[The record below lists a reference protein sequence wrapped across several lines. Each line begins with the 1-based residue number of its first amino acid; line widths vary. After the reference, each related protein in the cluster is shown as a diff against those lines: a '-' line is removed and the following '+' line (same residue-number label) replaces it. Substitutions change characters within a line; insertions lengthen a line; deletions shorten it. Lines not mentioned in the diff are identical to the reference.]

1 MSADKKNWGNRLYRG
16 EVSYDFIGKQKR
28 WYAVSGA
35 LVALSVAALLIFGLK
50 FSQDFRGGAQF
61 TVPMKSATVHASVE
75 DIKATAGA
83 IVKDPIVQSQDSKI
97 SGSSVVVKT
106 TPLDQV
112 KQAEVRDALAKK
124 VGIASDQV
132 RIDSVSG
139 SWGKEITNKAVTGLI
154 IFVVLVMLYLAIFYE
169 WKMAVSAIAALA
181 HDLLITAGI
190 YALVGFEVSPATV
203 IGFLTILGYS
213 LYDTVVVFD
222 KVRENTKGLGT
233 TKISV
238 SYTQA
243 ANLAVNQTLIR
254 SLNTSLIALLPVAAL
269 LFSGILS
276 GGAGVLQDLALALLV
291 GIAVGTYS
299 SIFIATPLLADLKE
313 REPAMRDLARKV
325 RKSQAEAAAR
335 GERVPLQDRVPAGMA
350 AEPGEP
356 TTTMPRGPRNQ
367 PVRDRDRS
375 RNRPNGKKR

>member
-1 MSADKKNWGNRLYRG
+1 MSASTSSWGNRLYRG
-16 EVSYDFIGKQKR
+16 ELSYDFIGKQKR
-28 WYAVSGA
+28 WYTISGA
-35 LVALSVAALLIFGLK
+35 LLLISVLSLGIFGLN

-61 TVPMKSATVHASVE
+61 NVKSATLTTDEA
-75 DIKATAGA
+75 KTAVGD
-83 IVKDPIVQSQDSKI
+83 IVKDPTVQTQTTLGERHI
-97 SGSSVVVKT
+97 VVKT
-106 TPLDQV
+106 TPLSVDDQAKIRAV
-112 KQAEVRDALAKK
+112 LAKDAK
-124 VGIASDQV
+124 VDANTVTVQA
-132 RIDSVSG
+132 VSG
-139 SWGKEITNKAVTGLI
+139 SWGKQITNKAVTGLI
-154 IFVVLVMLYLAIFYE
+154 VFVILVMAYLAIFYE
-169 WKMAVSAIAALA
+169 WKMALSAIVALL
-181 HDLLITAGI
+181 HDLVITAGI

-233 TKISV
+233 TKTDQ

-269 LFSGILS
+269 LFAGILA

-313 REPAMRDLARKV
+313 REPDMR
-325 RKSQAEAAAR
+325 QAKRRASKAQADAAAR
-335 GERVPLQDRVPAGMA
+335 AERVPLQDDRLSTVPST
-350 AEPGEP
+350 GEADRADV
-356 TTTMPRGPRNQ
+356 PRGPRNQ
-367 PVRDRDRS
+367 PVRDRDRN
-375 RNRPNGKKR
+375 RNRPSGKKR